1 MSLRRL
7 QTDEG
12 RYPGFRVRFRGFDR
26 TEVVAA
32 LAKLAS
38 ENEDARREIDRLG
51 SEIDRLQASVTEQYD
66 SERDVQRALVA
77 ASKFADEI
85 RMRAEEEAQQ
95 IRRDAAAEGELIV
108 QRQREQ
114 ARALEEQI
122 VALLARRREVEASI
136 ESFLKSMSDELARVS
151 QKKTVVP
158 ADGEAADGA
167 LAEAG

>member
-1 MSLRRL
+1 MSLHGSP
-7 QTDEG
+7 TDHG

-26 TEVVAA
+26 TDVVAA

-51 SEIDRLQASVTEQYD
+51 TEIERLQLAVTEQYD

-85 RMRAEEEAQQ
+85 RLRAEEEAQQ
-95 IRRDAAAEGELIV
+95 IRRNAEADGESIV
-108 QRQREQ
+108 QLQRET

-122 VALLARRREVEASI
+122 DALLARRREVEASI
-136 ESFLKSMSDELARVS
+136 GSFLKAMGDELARVS
-151 QKKTVVP
+151 EKKTDEP
-158 ADGEAADGA
+158 ADGA
-167 LAEAG
+167 LAQTG